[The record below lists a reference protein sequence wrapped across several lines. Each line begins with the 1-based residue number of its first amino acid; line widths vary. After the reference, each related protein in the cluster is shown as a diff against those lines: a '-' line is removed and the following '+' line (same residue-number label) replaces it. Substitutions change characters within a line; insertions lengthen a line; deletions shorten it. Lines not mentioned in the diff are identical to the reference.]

1 MTQGGTGYTAE
12 EDKGGLR
19 TALAGLTTRG
29 RSFLAAGVAA
39 AICAYVLGQSDL
51 LRVGLLLAVLP
62 LVCATVL
69 YRTRYRVAGSR
80 RLAPARVPAG
90 SEARVHL
97 RMDNVSRLP
106 TGLLMLQDRV
116 PYVLGPRPRFV
127 LDRVE
132 AGGRREVSYRVRSDL
147 RGRYPLGPLQL
158 RLTDPFGMCELT
170 RSFSTY
176 DTLTVIPRVE
186 ALPPV
191 RLTGEAKGYGDGR
204 QRSLALAGEDDIIP
218 RGYRYGDDLRRVH
231 WRLTARYGELMVR
244 REEQPQRS
252 RCTVLLDTRG
262 IAFEGAG
269 PDSAFEWAV
278 SGAASTLVHMLERG
292 FSVRLL
298 TDTGSSVPGEGADGF
313 AGASQESADAAG
325 MMMDTLA
332 VVDHS
337 DGTGLSRAY
346 DVLRGGNE
354 GLLIAFLGDLDEE
367 QATVLAKMRQRSGG
381 AVAFLLDS
389 DSWMREPTDVPGP
402 LDKSEDQLRML
413 REAGWTAVRVPRGA
427 GIADLWREADRLR
440 TGVASTGSTAG
451 VVAHERAGATGAV
464 RGGGHSHGLVCS
476 AAAGRSGDLALPG
489 GVPAGDPV
497 RCGRADPAGSAGPA
511 ADRGGAGAGD
521 ADAADA
527 GLRAAAG
534 LPRDHPGAR
543 GLQPVRG
550 AAAGGR
556 GRRRTVRDSGAAVRR
571 HPADAGRRCPGDRA
585 RGGRTGGDVP
595 QRGSRGPPL
604 LALYSV
610 AAGLSGAVPHG
621 CGSCSRPPAI

>member
-1 MTQGGTGYTAE
+1 MTAGGMPAGSAE
-12 EDKGGLR
+12 GDKGGLR

-29 RSFLAAGVAA
+29 RSFLAAGIAA
-39 AICAYVLGQSDL
+39 AVCAYVLGQGDL

-62 LVCATVL
+62 LVCTVVL
-69 YRTRYRVAGSR
+69 FRTRYRVAGSR
-80 RLAPARVPAG
+80 RLSPARVPAG
-90 SEARVHL
+90 AEARVHL

-204 QRSLALAGEDDIIP
+204 HRSVALAGEDDVIP
-218 RGYRYGDDLRRVH
+218 RGYRHGDDLRRVH
-231 WRLTARYGELMVR
+231 WRSTARYGELMVR
-244 REEQPQRS
+244 REEQPQRA

-262 IAFEGAG
+262 TGFRGAG

-298 TDTGSSVPGEGADGF
+298 TDVGTSVPGEGSDGF

-325 MMMDTLA
+325 LMMDTLA
-332 VVDHS
+332 VIGHS

-346 DVLRGGNE
+346 DVLRGGSE
-354 GLLIAFLGDLDEE
+354 GLLVAFLGDLDEE
-367 QATVLAKMRQRSGG
+367 QAAVVAKMRRRSG
-381 AVAFLLDS
+381 AALAFVLDS
-389 DSWMREPTDVPGP
+389 
-402 LDKSEDQLRML
+402 
-413 REAGWTAVRVPRGA
+413 AVWAQG
-427 GIADLWREADRLR
+427 
-440 TGVASTGSTAG
+440 
-451 VVAHERAGATGAV
+451 
-464 RGGGHSHGLVCS
+464 
-476 AAAGRSGDLALPG
+476 PG
-489 GVPAGDPV
+489 GVPAGDV
-497 RCGRADPAGSAGPA
+497 RVQT
-511 ADRGGAGAGD
+511 
-521 ADAADA
+521 
-527 GLRAAAG
+527 LRAAGWTA
-534 LPRDHPGAR
+534 LAVPPGASLTDLWR
-543 GLQPVRG
+543 QADHARTTAGPVPVTG
-550 AAAGGR
+550 
-556 GRRRTVRDSGAAVRR
+556 TT
-571 HPADAGRRCPGDRA
+571 
-585 RGGRTGGDVP
+585 TGGW
-595 QRGSRGPPL
+595 
-604 LALYSV
+604 A
-610 AAGLSGAVPHG
+610 
-621 CGSCSRPPAI
+621 